1 MQKKEFE
8 RRIGELIPMPDAK
21 TTADLYQFGRE
32 CSEALDENPC
42 AGPEKLLTALG
53 FIARNFDQQVL
64 QGAYE
69 IISHGSAALASEMV
83 AAAVYLQN
91 GGTPQHMAQ
100 MAHDG
105 WLECFY
111 APNFSDEASPL
122 AVCSVIEGGETR
134 TFYSLHFGEY
144 QPEAAFRYAQGYAL
158 QHKMAVAQA
167 LRYVTA
173 DLTID
178 PSSGEGRKLL
188 QGSDP
193 RMTRAMFAI
202 FKSCPAVAAHITFDV
217 DQGKVTVEHNPL
229 WLKLRETQEPPT
241 FQQRM

>member
-21 TTADLYQFGRE
+21 ITEDLYQFGRE
-32 CSEALDENPC
+32 CAEALEESSDMGQEN
-42 AGPEKLLTALG
+42 LLTALG
-53 FIARNFDQQVL
+53 FIARNFDRQVL
-64 QGAYE
+64 QGTYE

-91 GGTPQHMAQ
+91 GGTPRHMAE

-105 WLECFY
+105 YLMCFH
-111 APNFSDEASPL
+111 APDLPDEASPL

-134 TFYSLHFGEY
+134 TFYSLHFGSY

-158 QHKMAVAQA
+158 QYKTSVTQA
-167 LRYVTA
+167 LQYVTA
-173 DLTID
+173 DLTMD
-178 PSSGEGRKLL
+178 PSSGEGRKIL
-188 QGSDP
+188 QSSDP

-202 FKSCPAVAAHITFDV
+202 FKSCPAVAAHITYDV
-217 DQGKVTVEHNPL
+217 DRGQVTVEPNPL
-229 WLKLRETQEPPT
+229 WQKLQEEQEPTPL
-241 FQQRM
+241 QPRM